1 MRTLYYSKVILF
13 GEYSMIF
20 DATALMVPLQQFSAR
35 WKLSKLTMPRAK
47 KSNESICRF
56 RNYLADIKN
65 ISASIDIDALS
76 RDLNFGL
83 NLSSNV
89 PSGYGL
95 GSSGTL
101 VAAVYDRYAKLHT
114 NDLMELKSIF
124 GQMESY
130 FHGSSSGIDPLQCYL
145 GKPFRISPQGV
156 ELVNGGFLKRDIHI
170 CLIDTKIKSN
180 TRPLVQHFKEQRQ
193 DEAFLSAFQR
203 DYVPHVTDC
212 INNLIDGSN
221 EAFFASLTKLT
232 KAQLLFLRP
241 MITENTLHLFEQDY
255 DFHFG
260 VKISGSGGG
269 GYVLGF
275 TDDKE
280 KAKQLLADFDTI
292 WI

>member
-35 WKLSKLTMPRAK
+35 WKLGKLTMPRAK
-47 KSNESICRF
+47 KSNESICLF
-56 RNYLADIKN
+56 RNYLAGQGDLKKY
-65 ISASIDIDALS
+65 IDIESLS
-76 RDLNFGL
+76 KDLRFGL
-83 NLSSNV
+83 NLASNV

-101 VAAVYDRYAKLHT
+101 VAAVYDRYARQHID
-114 NDLMELKSIF
+114 DLMQLKTIF
-124 GQMESY
+124 GEMESY

-145 GKPFRISPQGV
+145 GKPFRILPQGV
-156 ELVNGGFLKRDIHI
+156 ELVNAGFLKKDIHV

-180 TRPLVQHFKEQRQ
+180 TRPLVQHFKEKRQ

-203 DYVPHVTDC
+203 DYVPHVSDC
-212 INNLIDGSN
+212 INHLIDGAN
-221 EAFFASLTKLT
+221 EAFFNSLAQLT
-232 KAQLLFLRP
+232 KAQLQFLHP
-241 MITENTLHLFEQDY
+241 MITENTLQLFEQNH
-255 DFHFG
+255 DFNFG

-275 TDDKE
+275 TDDIE
-280 KAKQLLADFDTI
+280 KAADLLTDFEVI

>member
-1 MRTLYYSKVILF
+1 MRTLYYSKVIFF

-20 DATALMVPLQQFSAR
+20 DATALMVPLQQFSAH

-47 KSNESICRF
+47 KSNENICRF
-56 RNYLADIKN
+56 RDYLADIKN
-65 ISASIDIDALS
+65 VSASIDIDALS

>member
-47 KSNESICRF
+47 KSNENICRF

-180 TRPLVQHFKEQRQ
+180 TRPLVQHFKEKRQ
-193 DEAFLSAFQR
+193 DGAFLNAFQR

-212 INNLIDGSN
+212 INHLIDGAN
-221 EAFFASLTKLT
+221 EAFFYSLAQLT
-232 KAQLLFLRP
+232 KAQLQFLRP
-241 MITENTLHLFEQDY
+241 MITENTLQLFEQNH
-255 DFHFG
+255 DFNFG

-275 TDDKE
+275 TDNIE
-280 KAKQLLADFDTI
+280 KASRLLANFDVI

>member
-1 MRTLYYSKVILF
+1 MRTIYYSKVILF

-35 WKLSKLTMPRAK
+35 WKLSKLTMLRAK

-56 RNYLADIKN
+56 RDYLADIKN
-65 ISASIDIDALS
+65 VSASIDIDALS

-101 VAAVYDRYAKLHT
+101 VAAVYDRYAILHT

-124 GQMESY
+124 GQMESF

>member
-1 MRTLYYSKVILF
+1 MRTSYYSKVILF

-20 DATALMVPLQQFSAR
+20 DATALMVPLQKFSAR
-35 WKLSKLTMPRAK
+35 WKLSKLTMLRAK

-56 RNYLADIKN
+56 RDYLADIKN
-65 ISASIDIDALS
+65 VSASIDIDALS

>member
-212 INNLIDGSN
+212 INNLVDGSN

>member
-47 KSNESICRF
+47 KSNENICRF
-56 RNYLADIKN
+56 RDYLADIKN
-65 ISASIDIDALS
+65 VSASIDIDALS

-124 GQMESY
+124 GQMESF